1 MVEGPEGHECST
13 AAGGAAAAN
22 VAPMM
27 MTPTEG
33 TARVRLPGRPSKK
46 AERNHGGRNADRLG
60 LDLAE
65 KSDLTERPVNNGDK
79 GHRRREDLQ
88 GNTKLST
95 L

>member
-1 MVEGPEGHECST
+1 MTKRPEGHESSA
-13 AAGGAAAAN
+13 AAGGAAAAD
-22 VAPMM
+22 VALM
-27 MTPTEG
+27 MTYTEG